1 MGGSFHAF
9 LFAVNVAY
17 DFSCF
22 SPFMYSPVS
31 SVHEAVKKAR
41 MDADA
46 RRAQKRA
53 LEIEEQFVFFHN
65 ADYKSEKRR
74 AQIVFLCPCEVP
86 ECGLLCRPALTGSV
100 AVRELAV
107 NVPYNT

>member
-53 LEIEEQFVFFHN
+53 LEIEEQFVFFIMPIIKAENDARKLFFFVRVKFRN
-65 ADYKSEKRR
+65 AACCAGRR
-74 AQIVFLCPCEVP
+74 
-86 ECGLLCRPALTGSV
+86 
-100 AVRELAV
+100 
-107 NVPYNT
+107 